1 MTIRP
6 IHLVLVTCL
15 TMAGSA
21 PTLVHAQSRPDS
33 TESDPETRAR
43 LARRGAGVTVGS
55 WQLRGIAVPAG
66 VDVSTMPMFSG
77 WIRKGLDARLAL
89 ENGISIWRRVQNVP
103 PSGGIGGTAGE
114 EVQSWIIAQTTAIRF
129 FPFTDAGA
137 AFEPYLLGGA
147 GFTLGIDDR
156 ETEGGGVLGGATG
169 SSGVV
174 MVPAV
179 SLQGGLGAEYRFG
192 ESFGLAGGT
201 RYQWTRFFQDF
212 GGERTY
218 QGPVFELG
226 LSYRFRY

>member
-1 MTIRP
+1 MSARP
-6 IHLVLVTCL
+6 IQLALVALALLVAHP
-15 TMAGSA
+15 AGA
-21 PTLVHAQSRPDS
+21 RAQGRADTTA
-33 TESDPETRAR
+33 TEAETRAR
-43 LARRGAGVTVGS
+43 LARRGGGVTIGS
-55 WQLRGIAVPAG
+55 WQLRGIEAPAG

-77 WIRKGLDARLAL
+77 WLRKGLDARLAL

-103 PSGGIGGTAGE
+103 PSGGIGGTSGE
-114 EVQSWIIAQTTAIRF
+114 EVQSWIIAQTAAIRF

-137 AFEPYLLGGA
+137 AFEPYVLGGA

-169 SSGVV
+169 ASGVA

-192 ESFGLAGGT
+192 ESFGLAAGA

-218 QGPVFELG
+218 QGPVFEVG
-226 LSYRFRY
+226 LAYRFRY